1 MYKSKILLLVPFWS
15 VYRDFEMTDIYRK
28 LSSKYEV
35 KVVTSNN
42 NDFGNYDYSD
52 FYIRRGGFI
61 STFLLKSINGIF
73 ALQEK
78 TFVVKMNV
86 SKAKVSFAK
95 VLLPKFIRKV
105 VLNLIA
111 DSYCRISHTWL
122 NAIDI
127 RDFDL
132 IITSYP
138 FLSGS
143 RSMDYPIVYHAVK
156 EGVRTISI
164 YNGMDNT
171 SSKGYIVPRM
181 NKHLVWNEG
190 MKNELE
196 KNHFVNNK
204 CVIVSGSLNGY
215 LLDKVKAHIEG
226 PFKEMYLLYC
236 ASGFGMLPSEH
247 LIIKAIY
254 ELLKDVN
261 PQIKLYVRIHPASNT
276 TDIAK
281 IRNVCD
287 KILND
292 KVRGQNHLTT
302 PIDDLGQRNYV
313 EQLISAVGVLGCFT
327 TCLCDATLLQ
337 RPAINVAFC
346 PSGEN
351 TFQIEKLSQYSH
363 NIRYLE
369 NLDIR
374 SCTSTKELMDYL
386 LCIESQSAV
395 DASSLESIFGPY
407 KEARTKALSEI
418 EKAVHLV

>member
-42 NDFGNYDYSD
+42 KDFGNYDYSD
-52 FYIRRGGFI
+52 FYIRRGGFM
-61 STFLLKSINGIF
+61 STFLLKLINGVF

-86 SKAKVSFAK
+86 SKVNVSLAK
-95 VLLPKFIRKV
+95 VLLPKSIRKA
-105 VLNLIA
+105 VLNLFA
-111 DSYCRISHTWL
+111 DSYCRISHKWL

-127 RDFDL
+127 REFDL

-143 RSMDYPIVYHAVK
+143 RSMDYPIVYHAIK
-156 EGVRTISI
+156 EGVRTIGI

-171 SSKGYIVPRM
+171 SSKGYIVPRI

-204 CVIVSGSLNGY
+204 YVIVSGSLNGY

-226 PFKEMYLLYC
+226 YNKEKYLLYC

-247 LIIKAIY
+247 TIIKAIY

-276 TDIAK
+276 TEIEK
-281 IRNVCD
+281 IRKVCD

-292 KVRGQNHLTT
+292 EVRGQNHLTS
-302 PIDDLGQRNYV
+302 PINDLDQHNYV
-313 EQLISAVGVLGCFT
+313 KQLISAVGVLGCFT

-337 RPAINVAFC
+337 RLAINVAFC

-386 LCIESQSAV
+386 LGIESKSVV
-395 DASSLESIFGPY
+395 DVSSIESIFGPY

-418 EKAVHLV
+418 EKSVHLV